1 MFKLRLEHS
10 SKLHLSKQT
19 MKRSTNYALLDEP
32 WDRHTGTDTT
42 WLLRP
47 SWDKHTETNTLQR
60 QPSPLRIRSRH
71 LNSLWSSLS
80 EHISTDSWRHQ
91 SHVTLLLKVA
101 VSQCTH
107 ISHVVPEQL
116 VVTSAG
122 APQIICDSTLPWKR
136 KLFHINHYSLNSN
149 VAAGYNQ

>member
-19 MKRSTNYALLDEP
+19 MERSTNYALLDEP

-80 EHISTDSWRHQ
+80 EHIATDSWRHQ

-101 VSQCTH
+101 VSQRTH
-107 ISHVVPEQL
+107 ISHVAPEQL
-116 VVTSAG
+116 AVTSAG
-122 APQIICDSTLPWKR
+122 ICISLR
-136 KLFHINHYSLNSN
+136 KSFRQSLNQYTFN
-149 VAAGYNQ
+149 VLSAEKPLLV